1 MAEGRYKMDRKRI
14 GSRSTTEKTQRIKK
28 KKKLKNTALKMES
41 IPWS

>member
-14 GSRSTTEKTQRIKK
+14 GSRSTTAKTQRIK